1 MLHSVHCWVKVL
13 CAVGGEMHLRRPPKE
28 AIKLGVHQATNHQK
42 QQIDPI
48 FLSQDQDMDNI
59 HWISQTQT
67 LQILISIVWCMT
79 NPYHFDQSPMPNM
92 SSSPRPSL
100 RLVFLLQEPPP
111 PPEHAAPILQK
122 GDIGWVDETSDSH
135 FIEQNLLSDTF
146 SGSRPP
152 SRNGGLPPM
161 QGERSVNCIIAS
173 ATGVITMTTSITN
186 AADIRNYIS

>member
-1 MLHSVHCWVKVL
+1 
-13 CAVGGEMHLRRPPKE
+13 
-28 AIKLGVHQATNHQK
+28 
-42 QQIDPI
+42 
-48 FLSQDQDMDNI
+48 
-59 HWISQTQT
+59 
-67 LQILISIVWCMT
+67 MT
-79 NPYHFDQSPMPNM
+79 NPHHFDQSPMPNM

-122 GDIGWVDETSDSH
+122 GDIGVEERSDSL

>member
-79 NPYHFDQSPMPNM
+79 NPHHFDQSPMPNM

-100 RLVFLLQEPPP
+100 RLVFLLQEP
-111 PPEHAAPILQK
+111 EHAAPILQK
-122 GDIGWVDETSDSH
+122 GDIGWWNERFSFYWAEPSLRYFFRQPASFSKRWFTSHARWKIGELYNCQCNWCNYHDNQH
-135 FIEQNLLSDTF
+135 YKC
-146 SGSRPP
+146 SRYQK
-152 SRNGGLPPM
+152 LH
-161 QGERSVNCIIAS
+161 
-173 ATGVITMTTSITN
+173 
-186 AADIRNYIS
+186 